1 MQTQYILLVLLR
13 SSFISLNILTIPD
26 FNEFEKPSDL
36 LEILISFGRD
46 DMQMDMPYTTW
57 TKN

>member
-13 SSFISLNILTIPD
+13 SSFISFNILTIPD

>member
-13 SSFISLNILTIPD
+13 SSFISFNILIPD

-36 LEILISFGRD
+36 LQILISFGRD

>member
-13 SSFISLNILTIPD
+13 SSFISFNILTIPD

-46 DMQMDMPYTTW
+46 DMQMDMPYTT
-57 TKN
+57 